1 MTGPV
6 VVKLGGSLLQA
17 AELRPWLAALAVL
30 PGAPRVVVPGGGPF
44 ADTVRDAQARLGF
57 HDLAAHRMAILAMQ
71 QYGLMLQALEPRL
84 GLAETSTDLTAIPP
98 GAGMVWLPWR
108 MVGLEPGIEPSWDV
122 TSDSLALWLARH
134 LSSPRLLLVKSADL
148 PPGPTDP
155 DALAGAGI
163 LDAAFA
169 RLAAGYCGM
178 IRCLGRGDTGRLRDL
193 LSADSWSEP

>member
-6 VVKLGGSLLQA
+6 VVKLGGSVLQA

-84 GLAETSTDLTAIPP
+84 GLAETSTDLAAIPP
-98 GAGMVWLPWR
+98 GAGTVWLPWR

-134 LSSPRLLLVKSADL
+134 LDSLQLLLVKSAAL
-148 PPGPTDP
+148 PPGPADP
-155 DALAGAGI
+155 AVLAAAGI
-163 LDAAFA
+163 IDRAFPG
-169 RLAAGYCGM
+169 LAAGYSGK
-178 IRCLGRGDTGRLRDL
+178 IRYLARGDVGILAAALAIEEQT
-193 LSADSWSEP
+193 P

>member
-84 GLAETSTDLTAIPP
+84 GLAETSTDLAAIPP
-98 GAGMVWLPWR
+98 GAGTVWLPWR

-134 LSSPRLLLVKSADL
+134 LDSLQLLLVKSAAL
-148 PPGPTDP
+148 PPGPADP
-155 DALAGAGI
+155 AVLAAAGI
-163 LDAAFA
+163 IDRAFPG
-169 RLAAGYCGM
+169 LAAGYSGE
-178 IRCLGRGDTGRLRDL
+178 IRCLARGDVGILAAALAIEEQT
-193 LSADSWSEP
+193 P

>member
-6 VVKLGGSLLQA
+6 VVKLGGSLLEA
-17 AELRPWLAALAVL
+17 AELRPWLAALAIL

-84 GLAETSTDLTAIPP
+84 ALAETSTDLAAIPP
-98 GAGMVWLPWR
+98 GAGAVWLPWR

-122 TSDSLALWLARH
+122 TSDSLALWLAAT
-134 LSSPRLLLVKSADL
+134 PE
-148 PPGPTDP
+148 
-155 DALAGAGI
+155 LAATPACEI
-163 LDAAFA
+163 C
-169 RLAAGYCGM
+169 RLAARTDRSRRAC
-178 IRCLGRGDTGRLRDL
+178 RRRHPGRRFRSPRHRLPRNDPL
-193 LSADSWSEP
+193 PRPG